1 MKYLPNMILNLFRRP
16 IETNNDRPTMEVV
29 ANEGD
34 SSITIN
40 GKTINLPAK
49 IREGLVFGNIYVVVL
64 DVKYSMRNVFAFD
77 ETGKQLWT
85 IEEPDFEVKGVG
97 YALVDGD
104 GGKLM
109 ALCRGVQF
117 FIDPKTGKI
126 YDSYFDK

>member
-1 MKYLPNMILNLFRRP
+1 
-16 IETNNDRPTMEVV
+16 MEIV
-29 ANEGD
+29 ANRGHNTL
-34 SSITIN
+34 SIN
-40 GKTINLPAK
+40 GKVIELPAS
-49 IREGLVFGNIYVVVL
+49 IRHGIVFQNIFVVVL
-64 DVKYSMRNVFAFD
+64 DAYYSMKNVFAFD

-126 YDSYFDK
+126 YGSYFDK

>member
-1 MKYLPNMILNLFRRP
+1 MEAIARR
-16 IETNNDRPTMEVV
+16 
-29 ANEGD
+29 NERTI
-34 SSITIN
+34 SIN
-40 GKTINLPAK
+40 GKTIELPAS
-49 IREGLVFGNIYVVVL
+49 IRHGIIFQNIFVVVL
-64 DVKYSMRNVFAFD
+64 DAYYSMRNVFAFD
-77 ETGKQLWT
+77 EEGNQIWT